1 MHRDHSLYGDF
12 KLLLFMTWL
21 ILQFAHC
28 YIFFV
33 QLCNH
38 EVYSCCA
45 GVGVGVGDRDP
56 GAMAPVP
63 RTSHWRSLIFPF
75 NLHLLLS
82 HALSWVG
89 SQADFNHFTVFC
101 RCKGHV
107 ACLPGY
113 EAGQLET
120 LRQVFPCTRE
130 LWCCKKGPRRQMGSR
145 SDQVCQIWHDFIP

>member
-1 MHRDHSLYGDF
+1 MVNITICSLLYF
-12 KLLLFMTWL
+12 YVFSSVIMKL
-21 ILQFAHC
+21 ILAVLVLFWWSRPRHNGTSTQDKP
-28 YIFFV
+28 
-33 QLCNH
+33 L
-38 EVYSCCA
+38 EVTY
-45 GVGVGVGDRDP
+45 
-56 GAMAPVP
+56 
-63 RTSHWRSLIFPF
+63 FPF

-113 EAGQLET
+113 EAGQLER
-120 LRQVFPCTRE
+120 LRQVFPCTWE